1 MAEEGQSDKTVSDM
15 EMQMNKKFWNWI
27 PPQGKKNGTLDIHQ
41 HVLSIYGDQTYMG
54 TVTQWVLGFSY
65 GNSDRMSPPLL
76 QIFYKHPTQ
85 VLVHQW
91 PKHIANGSD
100 YVGKQCFVAENLLH
114 QAMFTVL
121 FVPFLDCGVKQF
133 K

>member
-1 MAEEGQSDKTVSDM
+1 
-15 EMQMNKKFWNWI
+15 
-27 PPQGKKNGTLDIHQ
+27 
-41 HVLSIYGDQTYMG
+41 MG

-100 YVGKQCFVAENLLH
+100 YVEEWCFVLKICSVNII
-114 QAMFTVL
+114 FVL
-121 FVPFLDCGVKQF
+121 RALVVVALDIK
-133 K
+133 